1 MKTMKKTVTPAAT
14 KIPAAMNRPLAGLLL
29 LGLVACS
36 SGTPPPSRGTPAA
49 KPDPVAMVAAIRAAS
64 EGDDDLFVQPVR
76 DPRVDE
82 LRAQAEAM
90 ETRADYKAAAAA
102 IDNALKITPDDNELL
117 QWRAE
122 ITLLRR
128 KWADAELQANEA
140 YEKGTKLGGLCRRSW
155 STIRYAREARGDTA
169 GAEVARRQA
178 EACAVPLP
186 VRM

>member
-1 MKTMKKTVTPAAT
+1 MTIET
-14 KIPAAMNRPLAGLLL
+14 AGGSGTRVVMTRSLPSLLVL
-29 LGLVACS
+29 CLMACS
-36 SGTPPPSRGTPAA
+36 SGAPPPSRGAPAA
-49 KPDPVAMVAAIRAAS
+49 KADPVAMVAAIRAAS

-82 LRAQAEAM
+82 LRAQAETL
-90 ETRADYKAAAAA
+90 EVRGDYPAAAAA
-102 IDNALKITPDDNELL
+102 IDGALAVTPGDNELL

-122 ITLLRR
+122 ISLLSR
-128 KWADAELQANEA
+128 KWAEAERQASEA

-155 STIRYAREARGDTA
+155 STIRYAREARGMA
-169 GAEVARRQA
+169 EAAEVARRQA

>member
-1 MKTMKKTVTPAAT
+1 MKTKTDVTATVTVA
-14 KIPAAMNRPLAGLLL
+14 AAMTKVLALLGVLLL
-29 LGLVACS
+29 SACGS
-36 SGTPPPSRGTPAA
+36 SAPPPARGTPVV

-64 EGDDDLFVQPVR
+64 VGDDDLFVQPVR

-82 LRAQAEAM
+82 LRARAEAQ
-90 ETRADYKAAAAA
+90 EARGEYKAAALT
-102 IDNALKITPDDNELL
+102 ITEALKIAPADNELL

-122 ITLLRR
+122 LSLLRR
-128 KWADAELQANEA
+128 RWADAERQANEA

-155 STIRYAREARGDTA
+155 STIAHARQASGNGA

>member
-1 MKTMKKTVTPAAT
+1 MKANKKMKDVTGMRAVMT
-14 KIPAAMNRPLAGLLL
+14 RLLTSLLL

-36 SGTPPPSRGTPAA
+36 SDAPPPARGAPAA
-49 KPDPVAMVAAIRAAS
+49 RLDPVAMVVAIRLAS
-64 EGDDDLFVQPVR
+64 AGDDELFVQPVR

-82 LRAQAEAM
+82 LRARAEVLEAHG
-90 ETRADYKAAAAA
+90 DYKAAAAA
-102 IDNALKITPDDNELL
+102 IESALAITPGDNELL

-122 ITLLRR
+122 ISLLRR
-128 KWADAELQANEA
+128 KWVEAERQANEA

-155 STIRYAREARGDTA
+155 STIRYSREARGMTDA
-169 GAEVARRQA
+169 AEVARRQA